1 MDEQLLKDFIA
12 TAQAYNYNYDVV
24 MPKFPELRGIELQ
37 VLKDYIATAEA
48 NNYNYAVVNPKFPE
62 IFGSTAPQTTET
74 VTETV
79 VEEPKKKGFLEGLQE
94 RAIAT
99 ESPSTLEEQPS
110 LLESQETDDLT
121 AFEQRISESSLKN
134 LERRRN
140 SLESRSSTLTN
151 EERSKLQIVNNE
163 IERRTRGE
171 YTEQYNPLTHHINY
185 LKSLS
190 DSDLQDELS
199 EETIEK
205 YMFLGD
211 ESREYYS
218 KEEHIA
224 EVEKEI
230 ARREELKARE
240 GETELEKGET
250 ELEKGETELERSAR
264 LQREIEANLNITPQQ
279 QQADEA
285 FVPIPEGVATQ
296 DRGTAFTPTIQTA
309 SEDVTQEAADIK
321 FAGQEA
327 AKEAEVKRYKENQ
340 QLARELNQDEGV
352 ENFQVETVSTDIGAR
367 YDFGSKTFVQTEDKT
382 YLAYPEG
389 MTLEQARQEG
399 KLMEF
404 STEEQARYFAEGGW
418 KKDDEYMGSFLGETP
433 IDRGDPFER
442 RLDVITKDLI
452 NEEESLVVPEMQYLF
467 EGSGFKFE
475 ETNTFMQGADA
486 MRVTAPNGEQIVID
500 LDPSSIGYI
509 SLIKGMGKG
518 SIAAQEARKLR
529 SFMRMNQT
537 EESKEQFELA
547 MEQDKNKLKILR
559 EEEIAGRISQF
570 NIEFENAAKEGQALN
585 DMYESIEAQSKRFSN
600 LTEAD
605 LQANPTLMAEYN
617 QYAANVE
624 AFNAKSIELNKKDAE
639 LEARGKQIEAL
650 AGAYFDMKEY
660 QGTFLGRY
668 RNQFFTGVGGALTAL
683 KRSFITEFD
692 GFVYAPK
699 EKKDDALRYA
709 FNMIENNPEDL
720 YFDASHMNT
729 IDGIDEWMNSIF
741 NEKGED
747 GVRAR
752 EIIEG
757 GGKMSK
763 EDAKFLR
770 TFLEGQN
777 RNDALQMLNLLR
789 VKGSESKKPSMTPD
803 FIWKM
808 GEGGKDVKGLYEVSE
823 DAVTNAMIQYKE
835 NYSKTR
841 TKQEA
846 FDRFFET
853 GSIRLPANPYS
864 QVANRDFD
872 RGQSDVLRESFNE
885 AFNFAFGETATEE
898 SIAKKLTDG
907 NIFERVSLGVARS
920 LPSMGL
926 SMVNPIVGG
935 AGMVLQSMDDINVEM
950 DNNPAFDDVSEKE
963 KLGIATLYGGTIG
976 ILENIGFRNLRQ
988 MKGLTNTL
996 ILKALKKAPKGA
1008 SVKTLQQIVA
1018 QDIKSATAR
1027 GGITLLGAGLAEF
1040 ETGAAQQLA
1049 DIGIKTIYNEMKE
1062 KEMFYDVA
1070 DNALDVISQ
1079 TLQAGFEEMLGGFM
1093 LGSIP
1098 ATQAAL
1104 TKQQLAGVDDATFQA
1119 YMEMVKDPEGKK
1131 IYVAKLKQQ
1140 ILESKGKDRKKL
1152 EDELDMY
1159 NRVQGIIDKMPD
1171 KHYVNGIPTDY
1182 TTQQKKVALQL
1193 LLEKQEL
1200 MSSKE
1205 GKSPELT
1212 KSQQN
1217 RINEIDT
1224 QLEAIG
1230 TKAQQDLEAR
1240 QEAEAAI
1247 PDIAQKEEQQKQ
1259 QDMYDNAVTEQE
1271 KRDVEEMFGVP
1282 EGEMEGRTG
1291 PNIFMNKKGE
1301 RTSEITAEQE
1311 VTRGRVI
1318 EMAAKAA
1325 KAISKVIPDTNIVLY
1340 ETTAEFQNATGRQG
1354 RGFFG
1359 FDGTVH
1365 INLEQA
1371 TETTVPHEIMHAV
1384 LFDKFGSRDPNDTQQ
1399 IAMAKAAT
1407 QMVSSVRKTIDAG
1420 SELAKRLDAF
1430 ASKYEAGVQNEEQLS
1445 ELFGIMAAESTSL
1458 KPRSRSAIVNFF
1470 KDIAKRFGID
1480 LGPKFGQNDA
1490 DVVELM
1496 NTLSRKVRTGETIV
1510 EEDVTALEGVRV
1522 LEDTSQ
1528 EQGSEGEVGTLG
1540 GFREQKEAIDTPKAK
1555 DDSRSWVRDKVED
1568 VDITT
1573 LEGRNFIT
1581 NMYDYTNAGKT
1592 DLGNGFSIELFG
1604 GRNYVPLIMSKTGK
1618 NIGDVTNLAAFNSK
1632 AQAEGFI
1639 RNSLEG
1645 DANLFAPHSG
1655 TLDGSWQFQQHIFES
1670 LVDLVLDNKI
1680 LSKKQLIDVFNSG
1693 IQSKEGKKAFDKFN
1707 GKNNSRLKNLSSFK
1721 SNPKELVRL
1730 LDIENNFSPDLR
1742 KILNQKIAADKT
1754 FQEAIGVKN
1763 LNEFHERIT
1772 DPLNRGVVGG
1782 EIMTLIEFDPATF
1795 EVVQTKPG
1803 DVDHHPSFGWVVK
1816 AKIERI
1822 MQPTKFYKS
1831 YDVTDT
1837 YTKYNKDG
1845 AAVSRKSDANYV
1857 QANVTSSAGA
1867 IPKVAT
1873 VSTQQEQEYTKTGRR
1888 QMGEFES
1895 TPTTNSSGEVDA
1907 RALEQAADFGAA
1919 MGASLAKGST
1929 AVNVARDASGEIVG
1943 VTFGKYNDRKGVY
1956 TFDVVVDESVKG
1968 KGVEQMLMEDAQ
1980 YAPYEVQEKNPNVKI
1995 QGREQKEAPS
2005 QKYDD
2010 DVALRIIKENNALDN
2025 PMSTGAIEYL
2035 LVERYKF
2042 PLKKVRDM
2050 MTVNLDL
2057 FDTLPKSFANI
2068 KGGKTAGIKL
2078 YNRVQAFKQKL
2089 IENNSRRTKLTDAE
2103 VDAEVAKYRA
2113 SLNDGRKLTEEQIT
2127 AQTKSYRESL
2137 TRLSEKEI
2145 QAEVNEFRESLE
2157 KANKRIV
2164 VKGVLITGRNKL
2176 TPAQIDA
2183 EVQAYENSIRDR
2195 NNSKPEL
2202 TEQQINDKTEKFRND
2217 LNKKNKK
2224 KADRM
2229 SLEEM
2234 QEKTAAFKDKLV
2246 KKNNKRKAKLTEEEI
2261 MDKTIEY
2268 LQAQPEYK
2276 AEGKGKGL
2284 TVQQASMLSQLQKQ
2298 VGIRPSQNIG
2308 RKIQKARTMVS
2319 ESVRTRRDLQKAK
2332 ASIRNFLRKTL
2343 PQSVYTTEEVLE
2355 LINDI
2360 TVATDENI
2368 EAVFAKVEEFV
2379 INKNTKILEA
2389 EIKAI
2394 LEGKYEKTESGRR
2407 KAKGISLEVNKRI
2420 QYIKSKIVP
2429 KGSKLEE
2436 FQLREARLRAELQ
2449 ELNNKEV
2456 LTEEEQNRAVDV
2468 IIALQLNAANE
2479 MVTEQEG
2486 ITDMN
2491 AASIK
2496 LDYLDNIADTLRSM
2510 IADGKSQLKDELKAE
2525 KERLNRDK
2533 TDAYEDITG
2542 NRIDF
2547 NSKGSKQKLDDE
2559 TFGREQDEIA
2569 TKVSERIVRFFRNIG
2584 RGIEL
2589 IFVSAEALDG
2599 LMDKISKL
2607 PGEMFGG
2614 RMQELVTNKI
2624 DDSSI
2629 AFKARMMEQEAI
2641 IRDKMKELYGKKWVS
2656 AARSHSIIEETGIIA
2671 RGKNLKLSQNQ
2682 MYYLYNMYKDPANKA
2697 SFRTMYGSDY
2707 KRVMAEMEAKL
2718 KPEVKA
2724 FADWQVNE
2732 YFPSLYNHYND
2743 VYKKIYKTNMPLN
2756 QFYAGRIYRK
2766 NVDPQPID
2774 LLGGAPMANNF
2785 ISASSIKERVNNNA
2799 AIEAMNGTDALYSYL
2814 NEMEYFAAYAEN
2826 VRDINRIFKD
2836 PNIKDAIEKINGK
2849 AVYNLIDGAIKTISN
2864 RGGQRTLMDR
2874 FVNAVTSTFVVA
2886 RIAISPVIMIKQLTS
2901 MVTYM
2906 NDIGVANY
2914 MLYSAKNL
2922 VSLKSTMKEIYDN
2935 SVYVRDR
2942 KNESIFRVLESYNDN
2957 AMKKFIPNK
2966 VRTGATWFTNFL
2978 MFNTKFGDMTA
2989 ILMGGSPN
2997 YSYYKAQAIKQGKTE
3012 EQAIKIAIRKFER
3025 DTKRTQQS
3033 QDLQDKD
3040 YFQNAGAATRFM
3052 GLFQT
3057 APKQYL
3063 RKEIQAVR
3071 QLGRRMRGKGGKGTV
3086 FENFRTL
3093 VMYHAVAPTLFQYVA
3108 IGMPGLLRDWRE
3120 DEDYPDLIRALF
3132 LGNLNSLIVFG
3143 EILNWGGDYATGKP
3157 WAGETTRALP
3167 LLSTLQK
3174 VILMQKKIDDTS
3186 PDKEYYQ
3193 DMIDRRNAELLTLLG
3208 IPAPTVK
3215 KFYDNYGDGI
3225 DWNDPRD
3232 AVMKLLGY
3240 SEFQIKGS
3248 EAITG
3253 DKPRNIFDEDFRK
3266 KPKPKKR
3273 KGSNTRTEGRSG
3285 PSRSG
3290 RTNTGSGR
3298 TNTGS
3303 GRTNTGSGRR

>member
-1 MDEQLLKDFIA
+1 MDEQILKDFIA
-12 TAQAYNYNYDVV
+12 TAQANNYNYDVV
-24 MPKFPELRGIELQ
+24 MPKFPELSGIDLQ

-62 IFGSTAPQTTET
+62 IFGDIAPQTTET
-74 VTETV
+74 VAETI
-79 VEEPKKKGFLEGLQE
+79 EEGPKKKGFFESLGQQAGAEG
-94 RAIAT
+94 IAT
-99 ESPSTLEEQPS
+99 VSASTSEGQPS
-110 LLESQETDDLT
+110 S
-121 AFEQRISESSLKN
+121 SESRQTPEDIQQELD
-134 LERRRN
+134 
-140 SLESRSSTLTN
+140 
-151 EERSKLQIVNNE
+151 SKLA
-163 IERRTRGE
+163 
-171 YTEQYNPLTHHINY
+171 
-185 LKSLS
+185 SL
-190 DSDLQDELS
+190 
-199 EETIEK
+199 
-205 YMFLGD
+205 G
-211 ESREYYS
+211 
-218 KEEHIA
+218 
-224 EVEKEI
+224 
-230 ARREELKARE
+230 
-240 GETELEKGET
+240 
-250 ELEKGETELERSAR
+250 
-264 LQREIEANLNITPQQ
+264 ITPQQ
-279 QQADEA
+279 QQADDA
-285 FVPIPEGVATQ
+285 FVPTPEGVATQ
-296 DRGTAFTPTIQTA
+296 DRGTAFTPTIQA
-309 SEDVTQEAADIK
+309 PLEDVSQETADVRD
-321 FAGQEA
+321 AGQQA
-327 AKEAEVKRYKENQ
+327 AVQGEIGQY
-340 QLARELNQDEGV
+340 ELNQQEAMKMNESEGI
-352 ENFQVETVSTDIGAR
+352 ESFQVETIESDASPQ
-367 YDFGSKTFVQTEDKT
+367 YDFGSKTFVETKDKT

-389 MTLEQARQEG
+389 MTLEQAREEG
-399 KLMEF
+399 KVMEF
-404 STEEQARYFAEGGW
+404 TTEEQAKYFAKGGW
-418 KKDDEYMGSFLGETP
+418 KDKDPYIGTALGEVPLAGQDATEQR
-433 IDRGDPFER
+433 INMITDDFFKETSKSRKNQLEALFSDYGFTFELAGKGPSTR
-442 RLDVITKDLI
+442 KATR
-452 NEEESLVVPEMQYLF
+452 F
-467 EGSGFKFE
+467 EII
-475 ETNTFMQGADA
+475 
-486 MRVTAPNGEQIVID
+486 VTAPDGETYEMGSAAFSRYFESSRVSEARMFKDFMRRNIKSAKTSVEGYAAQINKAKNIFKGEEDIEDARVIFNKETNEFMSEVGSFAERQNEIIAQGEMFNNYTLRQINADPELKAKYTEFEKQVESLEAEAAKLQERQNFFIKKGAD
-500 LDPSSIGYI
+500 LDKMVASYDFLQSQ
-509 SLIKGMGKG
+509 KGNYRTGIFKALLRGIAKTTSGGTMMLLDLSDEFGDEIEGGTITNPNTGETQLVGK
-518 SIAAQEARKLR
+518 KLR
-529 SFMRMNQT
+529 A
-537 EESKEQFELA
+537 QFTSEYAVDLFQ
-547 MEQDKNKLKILR
+547 EDPDK
-559 EEEIAGRISQF
+559 
-570 NIEFENAAKEGQALN
+570 
-585 DMYESIEAQSKRFSN
+585 Y
-600 LTEAD
+600 
-605 LQANPTLMAEYN
+605 
-617 QYAANVE
+617 
-624 AFNAKSIELNKKDAE
+624 
-639 LEARGKQIEAL
+639 
-650 AGAYFDMKEY
+650 YF
-660 QGTFLGRY
+660 
-668 RNQFFTGVGGALTAL
+668 GG
-683 KRSFITEFD
+683 S
-692 GFVYAPK
+692 
-699 EKKDDALRYA
+699 
-709 FNMIENNPEDL
+709 
-720 YFDASHMNT
+720 DASIKM
-729 IDGIDEWMNSIF
+729 F
-741 NEKGED
+741 FGED
-747 GVRAR
+747 GAKAVD
-752 EIIEG
+752 IIESG
-757 GGKMSK
+757 NLNEENS
-763 EDAKFLR
+763 KFLSDY
-770 TFLEGQN
+770 LEGLGADRADRFLNNFKVKGTAEEGDRITNVSGYSYTTGGSDDIGLGDAIKDEYKDLGKKYTKYYSDTGTFEKALSRYLEQGTLARFAPN
-777 RNDALQMLNLLR
+777 PFSVEAGQSMLDKGIVDAISDALPTMAAGSNTEQWEQMQKEGFWGGAIL
-789 VKGSESKKPSMTPD
+789 GAFESLPQMIGGNWAGRTA
-803 FIWKM
+803 KM
-808 GEGGKDVKGLYEVSE
+808 
-823 DAVTNAMIQYKE
+823 
-835 NYSKTR
+835 
-841 TKQEA
+841 
-846 FDRFFET
+846 
-853 GSIRLPANPYS
+853 
-864 QVANRDFD
+864 
-872 RGQSDVLRESFNE
+872 
-885 AFNFAFGETATEE
+885 FAFGASHVDEEIRTNPETANMTENE
-898 SIAKKLTDG
+898 KYKL
-907 NIFERVSLGVARS
+907 IV
-920 LPSMGL
+920 
-926 SMVNPIVGG
+926 PI
-935 AGMVLQSMDDINVEM
+935 
-950 DNNPAFDDVSEKE
+950 
-963 KLGIATLYGGTIG
+963 GIANAVLEEVGVRS
-976 ILENIGFRNLRQ
+976 ILNNKNVLHNVVKNSMLKSGKSTTASQFSNIV
-988 MKGLTNTL
+988 KGEVDNVL
-996 ILKALKKAPKGA
+996 
-1008 SVKTLQQIVA
+1008 
-1018 QDIKSATAR
+1018 AR
-1027 GGITLLGAGLAEF
+1027 GGIVLGRAGLVEF
-1040 ETGAAQQLA
+1040 ETGALQELSSV
-1049 DIGIKTIYNEMKE
+1049 GIKELYNISKDKDMFETPDTFKE
-1062 KEMFYDVA
+1062 LVGQVLYAGAQEAVGGFIMGTPNAISAAAKKNAIPSITDEQFKIFEAIVA
-1070 DNALDVISQ
+1070 DDTYQQMYETRLKQRVAAGEITQ
-1079 TLQAGFEEMLGGFM
+1079 QQAIEEKKEFGAIAQASLK
-1093 LGSIP
+1093 IP
-1098 ATQAAL
+1098 A
-1104 TKQQLAGVDDATFQA
+1104 
-1119 YMEMVKDPEGKK
+1119 
-1131 IYVAKLKQQ
+1131 
-1140 ILESKGKDRKKL
+1140 
-1152 EDELDMY
+1152 
-1159 NRVQGIIDKMPD
+1159 
-1171 KHYVNGIPTDY
+1171 DY
-1182 TTQQKKVALQL
+1182 TTAQKKEALGL
-1193 LLEKQEL
+1193 LLEKQRIE
-1200 MSSKE
+1200 SSIE
-1205 GKSPELT
+1205 DKSSELT
-1212 KSQQN
+1212 KKQQGKL
-1217 RINEIDT
+1217 RDIDG
-1224 QLEAIG
+1224 QLESIQTRAI
-1230 TKAQQDLEAR
+1230 E
-1240 QEAEAAI
+1240 QEQSQRESEAAI
-1247 PDIAQKEEQQKQ
+1247 PDIAQKEEQEKQ
-1259 QDMYDNAVTEQE
+1259 QEMYDNAVTEQE

-1282 EGEMEGRTG
+1282 EGEMEGRKG
-1291 PNIFMNKKGE
+1291 PNIFINKKGK
-1301 RTSEITAEQE
+1301 RASEMNAEQE
-1311 VTRGRVI
+1311 AMRGRVI

-1325 KAISKVIPDTNIVLY
+1325 KAISKVTPDTNIVLY
-1340 ETTAEFQNATGRQG
+1340 ETTAEFENATGRQG

-1407 QMVSSVRKTIDAG
+1407 QMVSSVRKTIDAN

-1445 ELFGIMAAESTSL
+1445 ELFGIMAAEYTSL

-1510 EEDVTALEGVRV
+1510 EEDVAALEGVRV

-1528 EQGSEGEVGTLG
+1528 EQGSEGEVGTFG

-1592 DLGNGFSIELFG
+1592 DLGNGFSIELLG
-1604 GRNYVPLIMSKTGK
+1604 GRNYAPIIMSKTGK
-1618 NIGDVTNLAAFNSK
+1618 NIGDVSNLAAFNSK
-1632 AQAEGFI
+1632 SQAEGFI

-1645 DANLFAPHSG
+1645 EANLFAPHSG
-1655 TLDGSWQFQQHIFES
+1655 TLDGSWQFQQHIFEA

-1707 GKNNSRLKNLSSFK
+1707 GKNNSKLKNLSSFK
-1721 SNPKELVRL
+1721 SSPKELVRL
-1730 LDIENNFSPDLR
+1730 LDIQNNFSPDLR

-1782 EIMTLIEFDPATF
+1782 EIMTLIEFDPTTF

-1845 AAVSRKSDANYV
+1845 AAVSRKSDANYA

-1867 IPKVAT
+1867 IPKIAT
-1873 VSTQQEQEYTKTGRR
+1873 ISTQQEQEYTKTGRR

-1895 TPTTNSSGEVDA
+1895 KAPIDEFGDIDGYA
-1907 RALEQAADFGAA
+1907 MEQAYD
-1919 MGASLAKGST
+1919 LANSRGIRIGRLKEVS
-1929 AVNVARDASGEIVG
+1929 NVVTNAEGNIVG
-1943 VTFGKYNDRKGVY
+1943 ATFTDYTDGVY
-1956 TFDVVVDESVKG
+1956 SFDIVVDESVEG
-1968 KGVEQMLMEDAQ
+1968 QGVGTLLLEDAMYPPFDMQ
-1980 YAPYEVQEKNPNVKI
+1980 DMDPNVKTRIEVVNPVMQSMLESRGFRVTKKLGPDNVIMEPAKGREQRSYPLEDISLWYGESNYKSTGGKLIYMTPKQFLGLAKPLKMDEETRENVDDLKAHIEDGKKLDPLTLYGTDRTNVRDSDGRHRAIASMELGI
-1995 QGREQKEAPS
+1995 QEVPVVDFTGQTIGREQKEAPS

-2050 MTVNLDL
+2050 MSVNLDL

-2078 YNRVQAFKQKL
+2078 YNRVEAFRRKL
-2089 IENNSRRTKLTDAE
+2089 IENNKKRTKLTDAE

-2145 QAEVNEFRESLE
+2145 QSEVNEFRESLE
-2157 KANKRIV
+2157 KANKRRV

-2276 AEGKGKGL
+2276 AEGKGKSNRL
-2284 TVQQASMLSQLQKQ
+2284 TIQQASMLSQLQKQ

-2343 PQSVYTTEEVLE
+2343 PQSIYTTEEVLE

-2407 KAKGISLEVNKRI
+2407 KAKTISLETNKRI

-2456 LTEEEQNRAVDV
+2456 LTEEEQDRAVDV

-2569 TKVSERIVRFFRNIG
+2569 TKVGERIGRFFRDIG

-2589 IFVSAEALDG
+2589 IFISAEALDG
-2599 LMDKISKL
+2599 LMDKISRL

-2614 RMQELVTNKI
+2614 KMQELVTNKM

-2656 AARSHSIIEETGIIA
+2656 AARSHSIIKETGIIA

-2697 SFRTMYGSDY
+2697 SFRTMYGEDY

-2774 LLGGAPMANNF
+2774 LLGSAPMANNF
-2785 ISASSIKERVNNNA
+2785 ISASSIKERVNTNA

-2849 AVYNLIDGAIKTISN
+2849 AVYKLIDGSIKTISN

-2957 AMKKFIPNK
+2957 AMKKFIPSK

-3071 QLGRRMRGKGGKGTV
+3071 QFGRSMRGKGGKGTM

-3108 IGMPGLLRDWRE
+3108 IGMPGILRDWRE
-3120 DEDYPDLIRALF
+3120 DEDYPDLARALF

-3174 VILMQKKIDDTS
+3174 VILMQKKIDETS

-3193 DMIDRRNAELLTLLG
+3193 DMIDRRNAELCTLIG
-3208 IPAPTVK
+3208 IPMPTVK

-3232 AVMKLLGY
+3232 ALMKLLGY
-3240 SEFQIKGS
+3240 SQFQIKGS

-3253 DKPRNIFDEDFRK
+3253 EKPRNIFDDDFRK
-3266 KPKPKKR
+3266 QPKGKKR
-3273 KGSNTRTEGRSG
+3273 KRSNTRTEGRSG

-3298 TNTGS
+3298 SGSSRSGRTRTGS
-3303 GRTNTGSGRR
+3303 GRTNTGSGRRR